1 MKNRSENLAGRG
13 QFLTVSPG
21 NSRTIAQENGKK
33 WTVQTDLQPIYLQV
47 RQAPSLWRA
56 LLAALWLALCL
67 GTLDARA
74 EGISLGQLEVAQ
86 KGEFFQLSGHFDIKL
101 SGTMENA
108 LHRGVQLSFV
118 QAVESE
124 RERNFWLAEGLTEQE
139 RTIRLA
145 YNALLRQYYVSVAGV
160 TSNHERL
167 EDALRAVGD
176 LRDWAVLNVKQM
188 KKKSQYLFYVRMY
201 LDISQLPK
209 PLQVNALASSSRWQL
224 DSGWQEREI
233 KY

>member
-1 MKNRSENLAGRG
+1 M
-13 QFLTVSPG
+13 VSFTPAW
-21 NSRTIAQENGKK
+21 SR
-33 WTVQTDLQPIYLQV
+33 
-47 RQAPSLWRA
+47 PSLLRL
-56 LLAALWLALCL
+56 LLAALCLALSL
-67 GTLDARA
+67 GMQVARA
-74 EGISLGQLEVAQ
+74 EGISLGHLEVNQ
-86 KGEFFQLSGHFDIKL
+86 KGEFFQLSGRFDIQL
-101 SGTMENA
+101 SSTMENA

-124 RERNFWLAEGLTEQE
+124 RERSYWLAEGLTDQE
-139 RTIRLA
+139 RTIRLS
-145 YNALLRQYYVSVAGV
+145 YNALLRQYYVTLAGV

-209 PLQVNALASSSRWQL
+209 PLQVNALASATRWQL
-224 DSGWQEREI
+224 DSGWQEREV